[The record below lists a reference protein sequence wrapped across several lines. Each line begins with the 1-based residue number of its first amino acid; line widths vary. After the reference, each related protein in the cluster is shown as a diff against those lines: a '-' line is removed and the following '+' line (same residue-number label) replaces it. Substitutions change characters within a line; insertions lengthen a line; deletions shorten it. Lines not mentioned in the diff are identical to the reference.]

1 MNVSSIVVQAL
12 PEYIDGL
19 VEEFKNGDVCDY
31 HFHDKETGKII
42 VTIEGEG
49 VTEEIA
55 KLKIIEKLPH
65 VIAADMMMAYSED
78 ELESERDK
86 IETERKIPAMLN
98 DNSIK
103 AEDIVYQGDLRKK
116 DI

>member
-1 MNVSSIVVQAL
+1 MNVSSIVVQAR

-19 VEEFKNGDVCDY
+19 VEAFKSSDLCDY
-31 HFHDKETGKII
+31 HFHDKEKGKII
-42 VTIEGEG
+42 ITIEGEG

-55 KLKIIEKLPH
+55 KLKQIEKFPH

-78 ELESERDK
+78 ELEAERDK
-86 IETERKIPAMLN
+86 IEVERKIPAILLD
-98 DNSIK
+98 DNIR
-103 AEDIVYQGDLRKK
+103 AEDIVYHGDLKKK